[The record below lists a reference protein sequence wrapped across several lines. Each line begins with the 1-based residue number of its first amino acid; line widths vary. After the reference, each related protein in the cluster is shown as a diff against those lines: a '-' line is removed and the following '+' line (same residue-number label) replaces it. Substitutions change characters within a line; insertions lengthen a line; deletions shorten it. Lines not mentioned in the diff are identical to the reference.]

1 MPALGHA
8 ISGSL
13 GSAISN
19 VITYPLSLVITR
31 LQVQKQ
37 FKSES
42 GSDDDYK
49 SIIDAIEQIY
59 AKEGGVPAFY
69 AGCLQDT
76 AKSMADSFLFF
87 LAYNFIRQRR
97 LHSQNSGSKR
107 LPVQEE
113 IAVGMLAGAFGKLF
127 TTPIQNIVTRK
138 QTGAMIAARSSSS
151 KTSANLSVQDIAAQI
166 RREKGL
172 LGFWSGYSASLVL
185 TLNPALTFLFHETLL
200 RMLVKREKR
209 SDPGAK
215 LTFLIAATSKVFAS
229 TITYPFSLAKSRAQV
244 SSKAPNDETTA
255 PLSEKDSL
263 KDASNKS
270 AKKVRRKTVFD
281 TVYQIAKEEGPA
293 GLYQGLGGEL
303 LKGYFSHGTT
313 MLLKERIHKVVIQLY
328 YLILKA
334 LQRYPGSDEL
344 LKMAGERANGIKDAV
359 GEKMTAAGATAS
371 DMAQNAVDAGKQ
383 AINGSKEQTT
393 KGLGKGQEVIDKG
406 LDTLSHLYHRGKED
420 AADLVDEYI
429 NTGDDD
435 DDIY

>member
-1 MPALGHA
+1 
-8 ISGSL
+8 
-13 GSAISN
+13 

-31 LQVQKQ
+31 LQVQRQ
-37 FKSES
+37 FKNED
-42 GSDDDYK
+42 GSDHDYK

-59 AKEGGVPAFY
+59 AKEGGIPAFY
-69 AGCLQDT
+69 SGCLQDT

-87 LAYNFIRQRR
+87 LAYNFIRHRR
-97 LHSQNSGSKR
+97 LNSQTSGSKR

-138 QTGAMIAARSSSS
+138 QTAAMISARSSNS
-151 KTSANLSVQDIAAQI
+151 TLAGNLSARDIAGHI
-166 RREKGL
+166 RAEKGL

-209 SDPGAK
+209 SDPGAGV
-215 LTFLIAATSKVFAS
+215 TFLIAASSKVLAS

-244 SSKAPNDETTA
+244 SSKNPNDEPTEA
-255 PLSEKDSL
+255 LSEKDSL
-263 KDASNKS
+263 RDASNKS
-270 AKKVRRKTVFD
+270 AKKIRRRTVFD

-303 LKGYFSHGTT
+303 MKGYFSHGTT

-334 LQRYPGSDEL
+334 LQKYPGSDEL
-344 LKMAGERANGIKDAV
+344 MRMAGARASNVKDAV
-359 GEKMTAAGATAS
+359 GERMTAAGASAS
-371 DMAQNAVDAGKQ
+371 DMAQNAVNAGKD
-383 AINGSKEQTT
+383 AINGGKEQTA

-406 LDTLSHLYHRGKED
+406 LDTLSHLYQRGKED
-420 AADLVDEYI
+420 ATDLVDEYI